1 MWLTFILLLDGTTLK
16 SFLHTAIRAILLKC
30 QNFPFLRS
38 ESAKGFPAPFLQG
51 GVGGGQ
57 AIPWIYSP
65 ACFFSLSFCA
75 SPVQCVSRS
84 AGLLWP
90 LPQPPPRVC
99 LWTGIPS
106 LRTLFPRWFQDS
118 FLISVWGLHEHPLST
133 VRIQERG
140 PSWPPCL
147 NQHPAYLHMLGVGWL
162 HSEWLPIVCRMK
174 ATLFSISRCPVI
186 VGLFSNSPTHLSLFH
201 FAAHMSCVLNHLEE
215 T

>member
-1 MWLTFILLLDGTTLK
+1 MSELPIPQ
-16 SFLHTAIRAILLKC
+16 IRIC
-30 QNFPFLRS
+30 QRLSSSLFAR
-38 ESAKGFPAPFLQG
+38 
-51 GVGGGQ
+51 GGGGWAGYTVDLQ
-57 AIPWIYSP
+57 PSMFLFP
-65 ACFFSLSFCA
+65 QLL
-75 SPVQCVSRS
+75 CVSCPVCLQVRRS
-84 AGLLWP
+84 PGGTF
-90 LPQPPPRVC
+90 PQPPPRVC

-106 LRTLFPRWFQDS
+106 LCTLFPRWFQDS
-118 FLISVWGLHEHPLST
+118 FLISLSGVSMNEHPLSI

-147 NQHPAYLHMLGVGWL
+147 NQHPAYLHMLSVGWL

-174 ATLFSISRCPVI
+174 STLFSISRCPFI